1 MVTKIKHPLEKNF
14 IYVGD
19 SWAYTNI
26 GLHLHKKSVWDMHYN
41 KNPLI
46 NQICE
51 QFNTDGIKIIILFH
65 KI

>member
-1 MVTKIKHPLEKNF
+1 MVTKIKHPLKKKF

-51 QFNTDGIKIIILFH
+51 QF
-65 KI
+65 

>member
-1 MVTKIKHPLEKNF
+1 
-14 IYVGD
+14 
-19 SWAYTNI
+19 
-26 GLHLHKKSVWDMHYN
+26 MHYN

>member
-1 MVTKIKHPLEKNF
+1 MVTKIKHPLKKKF
-14 IYVGD
+14 IYV
-19 SWAYTNI
+19 